1 MLDIILFFL
10 FSCVMQVE
18 EELAR
23 AQDDS
28 AKLENSVR
36 DLTSLCNN
44 SSQQIEELRKELK
57 EKVSDYRFI
66 YSNP

>member
-1 MLDIILFFL
+1 
-10 FSCVMQVE
+10 MQVE

-23 AQDDS
+23 AKDNS
-28 AKLENSVR
+28 AKLDNSVR

-57 EKVSDYRFI
+57 EKVSD
-66 YSNP
+66 